1 MDQGLKEVKKKCIE
15 CLKSV
20 QTPKFAKKIINWEP
34 SSGRSQENE
43 ML

>member
-1 MDQGLKEVKKKCIE
+1 MDQGLKEVEKCIK
-15 CLKSV
+15 CFKSV
-20 QTPKFAKKIINWEP
+20 QTPKFAKKKKKNWEL